1 MPDTYPFLSDD
12 WMAAAHKIREQYAT
26 RLEGGGDP
34 APEVRMNQVITDVPF
49 GEETVKLHVESTAG
63 RMSLAPGHLDDAEVS
78 VTLDYDTARA
88 IFLDP
93 ATAVQHFMAG
103 KIKVEGDM
111 TKLMTLMQSP
121 TADPDAA
128 EAQRRLAEITQ

>member
-12 WMAAAHKIREQYAT
+12 WMAAAQRIRDEYAG
-26 RLEGGGDP
+26 RLEEGET
-34 APEVRMNQVITDVPF
+34 PEVRLNQVITDVPF
-49 GEETVKLHVESTAG
+49 SEETVELHVDSTAG
-63 RMSLAPGHLDDAEVS
+63 QMSLAAGHLDDPEVT

-93 ATAVQHFMAG
+93 PTAVQHFMSG

-111 TKLMTLMQSP
+111 TKLMVLMQSP

-128 EAQRRLAEITQ
+128 SVQRRLAEITQ

>member
-12 WMAAAHKIREQYAT
+12 WMAAAQKIRDEYAG
-26 RLEGGGDP
+26 RLEAGET
-34 APEVRMNQVITDVPF
+34 PEVRLNQIITDVPF
-49 GEETVKLHVESTAG
+49 CEEAINLHVDSTAG
-63 RMSLAPGHLDDAEVS
+63 RMSLAAGHLEDAEVT

-93 ATAVQHFMAG
+93 VTAVQHFMSG

-111 TKLMTLMQSP
+111 TKLMGLMQSP

-128 EAQRRLAEITQ
+128 DVQKRLAEITQ